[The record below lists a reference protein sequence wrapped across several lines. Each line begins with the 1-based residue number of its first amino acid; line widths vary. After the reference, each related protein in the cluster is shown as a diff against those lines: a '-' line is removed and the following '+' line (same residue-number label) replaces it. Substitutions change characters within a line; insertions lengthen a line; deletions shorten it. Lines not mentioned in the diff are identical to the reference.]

1 MVVGKLDRYVQ
12 KNETRPPSYTT
23 PKNKF
28 KMDQRLNVRPETIKI
43 LEENIGSKISD
54 ISHRNLLLDISPQAR
69 ETKEKINKWD
79 VIKLK
84 SFCTA
89 KEIINN
95 KKRQS
100 TEWENIFTDTSD
112 KGLIS
117 KIYK

>member
-54 ISHRNLLLDISPQAR
+54 SVYRNFLLDISPQAR
-69 ETKEKINKWD
+69 ETKEK
-79 VIKLK
+79 
-84 SFCTA
+84 
-89 KEIINN
+89 
-95 KKRQS
+95 
-100 TEWENIFTDTSD
+100 
-112 KGLIS
+112 
-117 KIYK
+117 